1 MSSSIRNNKHT
12 KFKLSPLKVVSIILV
27 SSLMAWFV
35 FYASAATAS
44 ISLLPSK
51 TNVNKGETFTLGI
64 RIESDVKLNS
74 VLAKVKFDPQK
85 VKYKN
90 IDFNGTSFTS
100 DLMSPEIGSDY
111 IFFMRL
117 QLQDPKPVG
126 NIFVANLEFEAIS
139 DSGMANFTFYNGEN
153 ELGLGNDAEGTVLV
167 PSFKVT
173 QVKLTSPIPPA
184 LPPQP
189 PQPPVSNPA
198 GPTHTVTPP
207 PSTPSTPAA
216 PSTSRPT
223 TPTAPTPSASPSSN
237 PITNYFRPATNPT
250 STQFK
255 AGDSKLSKQPSLMQK
270 ILIWVKLLAP
280 IVVVGT
286 IIIGIVWFVIKKASM
301 HAFGFGEAVTGLPHV
316 GPVKTPISNTPANNS
331 INQPVGPIKPSP
343 SSGTNVKPSSYT
355 DPNDHT
361 PRTFSGV

>member
-1 MSSSIRNNKHT
+1 MKKKFNNQ
-12 KFKLSPLKVVSIILV
+12 FRLSPLKLISIILV
-27 SSLMAWFV
+27 SSVLAWV
-35 FYASAATAS
+35 VYSASAATG
-44 ISLLPSK
+44 SLSLSSSK
-51 TNVNKGETFTLGI
+51 
-64 RIESDVKLNS
+64 S
-74 VLAKVKFDPQK
+74 
-85 VKYKN
+85 
-90 IDFNGTSFTS
+90 
-100 DLMSPEIGSDY
+100 
-111 IFFMRL
+111 
-117 QLQDPKPVG
+117 
-126 NIFVANLEFEAIS
+126 
-139 DSGMANFTFYNGEN
+139 
-153 ELGLGNDAEGTVLV
+153 
-167 PSFKVT
+167 KVT
-173 QVKLTSPIPPA
+173 QNEIFTVTITETTDTPISIVNAKLTYDPTKLEYKGADYTGSPFTTDGPESSTGTNYVIINRFLLSGNFPSGSNLVAKLQFKVIKSSGTANIEISKNDSKLISYDNPNDI
-184 LPPQP
+184 LSTTSGVSVSISTTPVN
-189 PQPPVSNPA
+189 PPVSPPSPPLPPAANPA